1 MSGHFHFLK
10 RAGGANLPVTDTRQR
25 SSYRGA
31 GVSGCSVC
39 PLNSMEKDLST
50 PKMLAVG
57 SDDAK
62 VYVLGEAPGK
72 NEDEQGQA
80 FVGKAG
86 RTLRDHF
93 PTRDD
98 WEATRRHNTIRCRPP
113 NSRDPAQ
120 AEVSA
125 CRGYIEEDIQKT
137 RPKVI
142 IGTGAVPLEWM
153 IGMRPSI
160 TSWRGRTIP
169 VKVGD
174 HVCWYYPVINP
185 SYINRTG
192 KGRSPHS
199 QVLRRDI
206 QRAIDLANSQHEPPY
221 TPPERIAGGV
231 VTYDGSD
238 MQQLVALEKDLRRI
252 SRYKEVGYDYET
264 WPLRP
269 YHSKSQLI
277 SAAMGPSHDV
287 VAFPVEHKDVSAA
300 WTKAAKR
307 LLAWFIANSGRKIC
321 HNLVFEMEWLIRK
334 FHPYFLRR
342 TSWGDTQAQAYAL
355 REDDRRMKSLDNV
368 VLESFGFNLKA
379 VSNLDRK
386 DMRKHALQDVLD
398 YNGLDAKWTYNVF
411 FAQRESMDPADV
423 MEYERLVRTAPSVA
437 ISQMKGVL
445 PDPVEVKK
453 QTAAMRNELEKVT
466 AEIYEFPEVSA
477 FQIKKGEAFNPGSSH
492 HVGEVIYAEFKD
504 PRVLT
509 KTGGYSTGAPVL
521 QELDNEFADLI
532 IKYRSFADNIGF
544 VTQLDPGA
552 KKNVVHDDGLVH
564 TNYNLVFSTTGRTTS
579 DSPNLQNYPSRKHKH
594 IRNCIRAR
602 PGHKFAAF
610 DYGGFEARVIAM
622 ASSDRNLVKYI
633 WDGYDIHGYW
643 SKRLLEVAGDMWKN
657 LWWKRLDRPKDE
669 KTFLKMLR
677 NHIKNAWTFPLFF
690 GAGFR
695 KCSGLLLM
703 DEDLVKKT
711 TYEFWQDFGGVKTWQ
726 EDLSSFYIKHGY
738 VQNLNGGRKRRE
750 PMTYNEMINDPIQGS
765 ASDIVVDAW
774 NRLSEHY
781 DRGQFARPEF
791 QATLC
796 IHDDLTFEIPTSELD
811 ESIKTI
817 VKYMLEVPFEWA
829 HAVPLEVEVKVGDS
843 WGDMED
849 YGTYNNIEWLSAI
862 GDRHVK

>member
-10 RAGGANLPVTDTRQR
+10 RAGGNNLPVTDTRQR
-25 SSYRGA
+25 SSYRGVGA
-31 GVSGCSVC
+31 TGCSVC

-57 SDDAK
+57 PDDAK

-113 NSRDPAQ
+113 NNRDPAQ

-174 HVCWYYPVINP
+174 HVCWYYPVIHP

-192 KGRSPHS
+192 EGRSPHS

-252 SRYKEVGYDYET
+252 ARYKEVGYDYET

-269 YHSKSQLI
+269 YHSKAQLI

-287 VAFPVEHKDVSAA
+287 VAFPIEHKDVSAE

-321 HNLVFEMEWLIRK
+321 HNLVFEMEWTANK
-334 FHPYFLRR
+334 FHPFLLRR
-342 TSWGDTQAQAYAL
+342 TTWGDTQAQSYAL
-355 REDDRRMKSLDNV
+355 REDDPKTKSLDNV
-368 VLESFGFNLKA
+368 VLQAFGFKLKE

-398 YNGLDAKWTYNVF
+398 YNGLDSKWTHAVHQVQD
-411 FAQRESMDPADV
+411 AQMDEADRH
-423 MEYERLVRTAPSVA
+423 EYRRILRTAPTVVM
-437 ISQMKGVL
+437 SQMKGVH
-445 PDPVEVKK
+445 PNPPEVLK
-453 QTAAMRNELEKVT
+453 QSREMEAGIEQCTAQILQ
-466 AEIYEFPEVSA
+466 FPEVTN
-477 FQIKKGEAFNPGSSH
+477 FKLKHGKPFNPDSDPQ
-492 HVGEVIYAEFKD
+492 VGEILYTEFNEVD
-504 PRVLT
+504 VLT
-509 KTGGYSTGAPVL
+509 SGGGYSTKAEVL
-521 QELDNEFADLI
+521 SELSNPFADAIL
-532 IKYRSFADNIGF
+532 KYRSLTHNVAFI
-544 VTQLDPGA
+544 TRLDPSRR
-552 KKNVVHDDGLVH
+552 NSVVHEDGLVH
-564 TNYNLVFSTTGRTTS
+564 TNYNLVFASTGRTTS
-579 DSPNLQNYPSRKHKH
+579 DDPNLQNYPKRKMAK
-594 IRNCIRAR
+594 IRDCIRAML
-602 PGHKFAAF
+602 GNVFVAV
-610 DYGGFEARVIAM
+610 DYGSFEACVIAM
-622 ASSDRNLVKYI
+622 ASRDPVLIKYI
-633 WDGYDIHGYW
+633 WDGYDIHGDW
-643 SKRLLEVAGDMWKN
+643 TKRLLKIGGDKWKKF
-657 LWWKRLDRPKDE
+657 WWVKLDKP
-669 KTFLKMLR
+669 KTFDEFFKKLR
-677 NHIKNAWTFPLFF
+677 NIIKNAWTFPLFF
-690 GAGFR
+690 GSSYKSCARNLHMEEHLTKAASLEFWREFAG
-695 KCSGLLLM
+695 
-703 DEDLVKKT
+703 VKK
-711 TYEFWQDFGGVKTWQ
+711 WQDELF
-726 EDLSSFYIKHGY
+726 DFYIKHGY

-750 PMTYNEMINDPIQGS
+750 PMTWNELINAPVQGS
-765 ASDIVVDAW
+765 ASDIVVDSW
-774 NRLSEHY
+774 NRLSEQY
-781 DRGQFARPEF
+781 DASQFMKPEL
-791 QATLC
+791 QASMN
-796 IHDDLTFEIPTSELD
+796 IHDDLTFEVPKVVLD
-811 ESIKTI
+811 ETIKTI
-817 VKYMLEVPFEWA
+817 VHMMLDVPFEWSKV
-829 HAVPLEVEVKVGDS
+829 VPLKVEVSVGET
-843 WGDMED
+843 WGNLED
-849 YGTYNNIEWLSAI
+849 YGEYTNADWEWRYAA
-862 GDRHVK
+862 